1 MELLLINLIGAAA
14 IAISVSFHNA
24 AKEATGNTASFP
36 AALVIV
42 ERYPRITVDLLA
54 QYLQLSQ
61 SGAARLVERLVNQNL
76 VERHQGNDRRF
87 VHLQLTSDG
96 KTMVE
101 KVQQAKIAAV
111 SNLLKPLTAQ
121 EQQQLLSTL
130 SKMAGQ
136 YSNTEVL
143 EEYICRFCDVSECPL
158 QVCQERLE
166 AWEKKG

>member
-1 MELLLINLIGAAA
+1 
-14 IAISVSFHNA
+14 
-24 AKEATGNTASFP
+24 
-36 AALVIV
+36 
-42 ERYPRITVDLLA
+42 
-54 QYLQLSQ
+54 
-61 SGAARLVERLVNQNL
+61 
-76 VERHQGNDRRF
+76 
-87 VHLQLTSDG
+87 
-96 KTMVE
+96 MVE
-101 KVQQAKIAAV
+101 KIQQAKIAAV

-158 QVCQERLE
+158 KVCQERLE